1 MDSIFVV
8 MPAYNEQ
15 ENIKTVV
22 KKWYSV
28 LEGKSSD
35 SRLVVAD
42 SESTD
47 NTHEILK
54 KLQRSYP
61 QLEILQHTQKQH
73 GPKVLALYR
82 YAIENRAD
90 YIFQTDSDGQT
101 LPEEFGEFWKRRKKY
116 DALIGYRNNREDG
129 FSRIVVTK
137 TLKLV
142 LKIIFG
148 LNVTDANTPYRLMSR
163 RILKKYIHKV
173 PEKFNL
179 SNVMLTVLFLENKEK
194 VKFIPITFRQRQG
207 GVNSIH
213 LPKIIKIGWQALKDF
228 KKIKWEMRHR

>member
-15 ENIKTVV
+15 ENIRTVV
-22 KKWYSV
+22 KQWYSV

-101 LPEEFGEFWKRRKKY
+101 NPKEFEQFWKLRERY
-116 DALIGYRNNREDG
+116 D
-129 FSRIVVTK
+129 IVVGKRTVRGDGK
-137 TLKLV
+137 SRAFVEYVVCVL
-142 LKIIFG
+142 LKIFFG
-148 LNVTDANTPYRLMSR
+148 VDVPDANAP
-163 RILKKYIHKV
+163 
-173 PEKFNL
+173 
-179 SNVMLTVLFLENKEK
+179 
-194 VKFIPITFRQRQG
+194 
-207 GVNSIH
+207 
-213 LPKIIKIGWQALKDF
+213 
-228 KKIKWEMRHR
+228 